1 MMTVTTVN
9 HGEVTVMSRVL
20 PALQHE
26 MSPHFGDGS
35 SLGMV
40 WGGGPRAN
48 LFQASVPPH
57 DQFLG
62 TEVPALLRGTPP

>member
-26 MSPHFGDGS
+26 TSPHFEDGG

-40 WGGGPRAN
+40 WE
-48 LFQASVPPH
+48 
-57 DQFLG
+57 G
-62 TEVPALLRGTPP
+62 TAG